1 MHTDFLS
8 ANFANVR
15 KWIFYSRQLAEFA
28 DFCFIRVHPCPSL
41 VKMETA
47 LYFFARALVALIQAL
62 PLKLV
67 ARLGRATGALAF
79 HLDAR
84 HRRVALQNL
93 TICFGTEKSP
103 DEIRAIAKENFRRL
117 GENYCSAIKTA
128 AMTPAQLLPHFVFTG
143 AEKILPHEAGAGP
156 QSRIVAI
163 GHFGN
168 FELYARFG
176 QFVPVFKCATTY
188 RALNQ
193 PALNRLLQSLRERSG
208 CRFYERRTEG
218 KLMRAHMSDTGL
230 LLGLLADQSEG
241 RGGLRL
247 PFLGHDCM
255 TSPAPAIFALRY
267 NCPLHTGICYRV
279 GLAKWEIEAGD
290 EIPTRENGKPRSTEA
305 IMRDVNRAFEIAVRR
320 DPANWF
326 WVHRRW
332 KAAETKVKMEDEG
345 SKPEKIA

>member
-1 MHTDFLS
+1 MDTL
-8 ANFANVR
+8 
-15 KWIFYSRQLAEFA
+15 
-28 DFCFIRVHPCPSL
+28 
-41 VKMETA
+41 
-47 LYFFARALVALIQAL
+47 LYWFARAVVALIQAL
-62 PLKLV
+62 PLTLV
-67 ARLGRATGALAF
+67 ARLGRACGAAAF
-79 HLDAR
+79 SLDAR

-93 TICFGTEKSP
+93 QMCFGGEKSP
-103 DEIRAIAKENFRRL
+103 SEIRAIAKENFRRI
-117 GENYCSAIKTA
+117 GENFASAVKTA
-128 AMTPAQLLPHFVFTG
+128 SMTPAQMQRHFVFTG
-143 AEKILPHEAGAGP
+143 AGKILPHEANAGP

-176 QFVPVFKCATTY
+176 QFVPIFKCATTY

-208 CRFYERRTEG
+208 CQFYERRTEG
-218 KLMRAHMSDTGL
+218 KLLRAHMTGTGL

-255 TSPAPAIFALRY
+255 TSAAPAIFALRY

-279 GLAKWEIEAGD
+279 GLAKWEIEVGD
-290 EIPTRENGKPRSTEA
+290 EIPTRENGGPRSTEA
-305 IMRDVNRAFEIAVRR
+305 IMRDVNRAFELAVRR

-332 KAAETKVKMEDEG
+332 KGCESKVQSPE
-345 SKPEKIA
+345 SKVENANTGA